1 MYQLFIAIQYT
12 GIVILI
18 IELIYIFVQKPS
30 RHQSFLSVMVFS
42 LLINFIGYLF
52 ELRSTNL
59 EMALNAVKII
69 YFGKPFIML
78 GMFLFVM
85 EYCKVRLPKALTA
98 FLVLMHTSITAL
110 VFTCDKHKLYYDS
123 IDFTHEGIF
132 PHLILGHGIIYI
144 AYMLVMIIYF
154 IAIIITALKYYKKVS
169 TVVEHTQIKFIIAM
183 VSICIISLITYLSG
197 VTHGY
202 DATLCGYLIATI
214 ILSVS
219 MFKYKLFDTIA
230 LAKDEALDYYKDGI
244 IVLNNNEE
252 MLYLNHQ
259 ALAIYPALKTFTND
273 SDKSSLLEIRE
284 LHNNGNK
291 LHSGN
296 RIYSIDNHQIIK
308 NNVVYG
314 HMYILNDITDS
325 YNYTNRLQ
333 MDVAEKTAHIQKI
346 QRKITLGMADMVESR
361 DSNTGGHVKRTSDII
376 KIFVNELKKCSK
388 HTGISD
394 TFYENVINA
403 APMHDLGKIAVAD
416 AILRKPG
423 AFTPEEYEEMKT
435 HSEKGALII
444 KQILSGIEDEEF
456 MQTAIN
462 IAHYHH
468 EKWNGTGYPDGL
480 SKEDIPLEARI
491 MALADVFDALVSK
504 RCYKEKMSYEAAFN
518 IIEESLGSHFDK
530 ELGLHFLSC
539 RDKLIQ
545 YYEKVEDD

>member
-1 MYQLFIAIQYT
+1 MYQLFLAIQYI
-12 GIVILI
+12 GIAILI
-18 IELIYIFVQKPS
+18 IELIYIFIQNPS
-30 RHQSFLSVMVFS
+30 RRQSFLSILVFS

-59 EMALNAVKII
+59 EAALNSVKLI

-85 EYCKVRLPKALTA
+85 EYCRIRLSKILTA
-98 FLVLMHTSITAL
+98 FLVIIHTSITIL
-110 VFTCDKHKLYYDS
+110 VFTCEKHSLYYNS
-123 IDFTHEGIF
+123 IDFTEEGIF
-132 PHLILGHGIIYI
+132 PHLILGHGITYM
-144 AYMLVMIIYF
+144 AYMVVMAAYF
-154 IAIIITALKYYKKVS
+154 ILIIIAAFKHYKKVN
-169 TVVEHTQIKFIIAM
+169 TDIERTQIKFIIAM
-183 VSICIISLITYLSG
+183 VTICIISLITFLSG
-197 VTHGY
+197 VTRGY
-202 DATLCGYLIATI
+202 DATLFGYLIATI
-214 ILSVS
+214 LLSVS
-219 MFKYKLFDTIA
+219 MFKYNLFDTVA

-259 ALAIYPALKTFTND
+259 ALAIYPALKTFTHDNN
-273 SDKSSLLEIRE
+273 KNSLLEIRD
-284 LHNNGNK
+284 LHDNGSK
-291 LHSGN
+291 LHSN
-296 RIYSIDNHQIIK
+296 NKIYSIDSHQIVK
-308 NNVVYG
+308 NDITYG

-333 MDVAEKTAHIQKI
+333 KDVADKTAHIQMI

-376 KIFVNELKKCSK
+376 KIFVDELKKCSN
-388 HTGISD
+388 HEGTSD

-423 AFTPEEYEEMKT
+423 AFTPEEYAEMKT
-435 HSEKGALII
+435 HAEKGALIVN
-444 KQILSGIEDEEF
+444 QVLSGIEDEEF
-456 MQTAIN
+456 MKIAIN

-468 EKWNGTGYPDGL
+468 EKWDGTGYPDGL
-480 SKEDIPLEARI
+480 SKENIPLEARI

-504 RCYKEKMSYEAAFN
+504 RCYKEKMSYDNAFK
-518 IIEESLGSHFDK
+518 IIEDSLESHFDK

-545 YYEKVEDD
+545 YYETVGEE